1 MGWVGRT
8 QVRRRRWIWAH
19 RPAAAR
25 TPRTTPGAKGRKST
39 PRSLSSS
46 LGVGRARSPVHLPGS
61 VRGFPSLAGCTARHR
76 PLRERQGRE
85 GWMWVDANS
94 YVADH
99 STLASRRASLSAS
112 SEISTIHTVYTA
124 IGVDG
129 LLEHAETE
137 PPKCLAKVRR
147 CDRPFPLHTPQAQL
161 RVP

>member
-1 MGWVGRT
+1 MP
-8 QVRRRRWIWAH
+8 I
-19 RPAAAR
+19 AR
-25 TPRTTPGAKGRKST
+25 
-39 PRSLSSS
+39 
-46 LGVGRARSPVHLPGS
+46 
-61 VRGFPSLAGCTARHR
+61 R
-76 PLRERQGRE
+76 PLGKRTGRE

-124 IGVDG
+124 VGVDG

-161 RVP
+161 CVP